1 MCVALAGG
9 VAAPDVSG
17 LVFAAASAELIGA
30 AVGVAAVGC
39 IDWQAPAVG
48 PAAGLAVG
56 PAVEPPAGPA
66 AVGTS

>member
-1 MCVALAGG
+1 M
-9 VAAPDVSG
+9 
-17 LVFAAASAELIGA
+17 FAAASAELIGA